1 MADSGLKGGK
11 YFFSAGWETYV
22 VMLEGSGV
30 LSNHNY
36 MVVAFE
42 PWFLKRS
49 GANGISMRRW
59 WLGKVVIC

>member
-1 MADSGLKGGK
+1 
-11 YFFSAGWETYV
+11 V

-36 MVVAFE
+36 MVVASE

-49 GANGISMRRW
+49 GANGISM
-59 WLGKVVIC
+59 